1 MRVWRSFLE
10 GGREMRVVDF
20 FGIRRE
26 FWVVF
31 CMFFIFLFMRM
42 VTFKEIYLGLFSF
55 WCKIQVIWFFSL
67 GFYFLQY
74 SGFGQRRVVRRF
86 RWRFRQV
93 RKMGKRLGLGGI
105 QFVEQIRLEFYRLR
119 IQRGS
124 VYWQL
129 LLMGV

>member
-1 MRVWRSFLE
+1 MLVCWGKNEVIVSSMRVWRSFLE

-55 WCKIQVIWFFSL
+55 WCKI
-67 GFYFLQY
+67 
-74 SGFGQRRVVRRF
+74 
-86 RWRFRQV
+86 
-93 RKMGKRLGLGGI
+93 
-105 QFVEQIRLEFYRLR
+105 
-119 IQRGS
+119 
-124 VYWQL
+124 
-129 LLMGV
+129 